1 MSERLRVLPSFQK
14 DIKII
19 CASVGE
25 EIYGIGI
32 EYLEEVIKLSDDILY
47 VHSDIKYLKG
57 LIYIRG
63 EIVPVFDI
71 LSFFEIG
78 EIKEQI
84 SKKLGIIVRALKD
97 VSPICLIADNVFI
110 ETISPNSISEAP
122 KVGIKFREI
131 IIGRV
136 NTPRGSITLIDPHK
150 ILERHR
156 EISRIK
162 EEVE

>member
-1 MSERLRVLPSFQK
+1 MEEKLRVLPSFQK
-14 DIKII
+14 EIKII

-25 EIYGIGI
+25 EIYGVGI
-32 EYLEEVIKLSDDILY
+32 EYLEEVVKLSDDILY

-63 EIVPVFDI
+63 EIVPIFDL

-78 EIKEQI
+78 EIKEQV

-97 VSPICLIADNVFI
+97 ISPICLIADNVFI
-110 ETISPNSISEAP
+110 ETISPNSISEPP

-131 IIGRV
+131 IVGRV
-136 NTPRGSITLIDPHK
+136 NTPRGSITLI
-150 ILERHR
+150 ERHR
-156 EISRIK
+156 EISGIK